1 MIAPA
6 EGSTNNEPL
15 VNNSSSLR
23 RRISGLFNRDSS
35 SHGSNSGMGYVEFGT
50 FSEEST
56 TRTLGTF
63 AGVFCP
69 VTLSMFSA
77 LIFLRMGYIVGNA
90 GLLVTLTQ
98 FAIAYGI
105 LVFTVMSI
113 CAISTNGAVEGGG
126 AYFMISRTLGPEFG
140 GSIGTLFFFANIVS
154 SALYIS
160 GCVEGLIEFFGPSGY
175 LVAGVIEKGRW
186 YGFLY
191 GTLLNILNL
200 FICLIGASMF
210 AKTSLFILVL
220 VCSCLGITFFSF
232 FYEGFLEVPIPDTNT
247 LIQNATMP
255 VTRNY
260 TGLSSATFNSNLFPQ
275 YGQDYTAKGE
285 LTSFATVF
293 GVLFSGVT
301 GIMAGANMSGE
312 LKNPGKSIPR
322 GTLSAVGF
330 TFIIYIFISFLTTGT
345 CTKELLQNNYVY
357 MAGVS
362 AFPASVAI
370 GLITATWSASLSNII
385 GASRVVEA
393 LSKDR
398 IFGPILNFIPKGT
411 WKGNPIA
418 AVVLS
423 AVLVQF
429 ILLIGSLNIIAQLN
443 SVLFLL
449 SYLATNIACLGLEL
463 AGAPNFRPSFM
474 YFTWHTALLAF
485 LGTMIMMFVISPI
498 YAASSIL
505 LCLILVIALHL
516 FSPSKEAQWGSI
528 SQALIFHQVRKYLLL
543 LDSRKDHV
551 KFWRPQ
557 VLLLVN
563 SPRSSCPLID
573 FVNDLK
579 KGGLYVIGHVE
590 TGEMSEEG
598 VDPTLNQA
606 PHWLTLV
613 DHLKVKAF
621 IELTVAKTVREGLQH
636 LMRLSGM
643 GAMKP
648 NTVILGF
655 LDNEESQDFLRSTDS
670 IYQNHDFEN
679 DVFPLKTQSTVQPL
693 EYVQMMRDVLRMNK
707 NLCLCRNFVR
717 LRKDARSVRNKMYID
732 VWPVNFLNPG
742 ENDSFDTTSLFMMQL
757 ACIVN
762 MVPVWKK
769 LKLRICICDE
779 ARSSYFTSSISLSHS
794 ERLETLLKK
803 LRIEA
808 ELFRVDGWKTVL
820 ESHGT
825 EEERYPKSVNTLIL
839 QQTAETAVTFIYLP
853 APPTDN
859 TKLVSFYN
867 NLEIFSRNLPPT
879 IFVHGVSTVTSTTL

>member
-15 VNNSSSLR
+15 VNNSSSFR

-301 GIMAGANMSGE
+301 GIMAGANMS
-312 LKNPGKSIPR
+312 
-322 GTLSAVGF
+322 
-330 TFIIYIFISFLTTGT
+330 
-345 CTKELLQNNYVY
+345 
-357 MAGVS
+357 
-362 AFPASVAI
+362 
-370 GLITATWSASLSNII
+370 
-385 GASRVVEA
+385 
-393 LSKDR
+393 
-398 IFGPILNFIPKGT
+398 GPILNFIPKGT